1 MRASIEAAIQAN
13 KDIREWLRSQGKC
26 FINVSLKQ
34 LKMFNLN
41 NQDNE
46 VQSL

>member
-46 VQSL
+46 V